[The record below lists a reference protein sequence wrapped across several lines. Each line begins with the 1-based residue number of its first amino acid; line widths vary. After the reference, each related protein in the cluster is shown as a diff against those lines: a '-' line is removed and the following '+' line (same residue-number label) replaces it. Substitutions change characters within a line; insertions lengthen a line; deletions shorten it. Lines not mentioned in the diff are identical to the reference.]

1 MNDLV
6 RLENR
11 EDTGR
16 VSMTIYD
23 REYVCDECLK
33 QWESRSEE
41 PMTFCPYCQS
51 DEEPRI
57 IGKWRA
63 YD

>member
-1 MNDLV
+1 MNDIV

-51 DEEPRI
+51 DKEPRI

>member
-1 MNDLV
+1 
-6 RLENR
+6 
-11 EDTGR
+11 
-16 VSMTIYD
+16 MTIYD
-23 REYVCDECLK
+23 REYVCDDCLE

-41 PMTFCPYCQS
+41 PMTFCPYCAS